1 MLTDLQVANLAL
13 NRLGCGR
20 ISSLADQS
28 KQARIMNDLVQITRY
43 QLLESHPWD
52 FAIKRAAVTNNGNTP
67 AFEFTYEFD
76 KPLDML
82 RVLSEYEEEDY
93 FVEGDTILADA
104 ETLYLRYIFKLEDH
118 QLFSPTFD
126 KAFYL
131 HLAAEASYSLTN
143 DKALKQQL
151 IEEAE
156 LYVERS
162 MSYNSQGSTPKDYQ
176 FDAFLDPRL

>member
-1 MLTDLQVANLAL
+1 MD
-13 NRLGCGR
+13 
-20 ISSLADQS
+20 SLVES
-28 KQARIMNDLVQITRY
+28 VRY

-52 FAIKRAAVTNNGNTP
+52 FALKRATIANNGNTP
-67 AFEFTYEFD
+67 AFEFEYEFD

-82 RVLSEYEEEDY
+82 RITSEYNEEDY
-93 FVEGDTILADA
+93 FVEGDTILANA
-104 ETLYLRYIFKLEDH
+104 ETLYLRYIYKEEDPEK
-118 QLFSPTFD
+118 FSPTFD
-126 KAFYL
+126 KAYYL
-131 HLAAEASYSLTN
+131 FLAAEASYSLTN

-162 MSYNSQGSTPKDYQ
+162 MSYNSQGSTPKNYE